1 MSPEYYVFV
10 VKKKKTTNNIICQ
23 IPENGVAKII
33 TKLYQV

>member
-10 VKKKKTTNNIICQ
+10 VKKKTTNNIICQ